1 MKKRMNRKS
10 NLDEMQEQKLLKV
23 EHNGVWLAFWGLL
36 AVMVIQMLIYGV
48 DIRPQLAGEWVVFM
62 CLAIYML
69 IGCIR
74 IGVWDRRFRADGK
87 TNLLISLAASL
98 LTGFIMALIS
108 YRSFHE
114 MTAAFITFAL
124 NVVIV
129 FVLVLAAL
137 TVTAQIYKKRL
148 VKLEQ
153 EDESDS

>member
-1 MKKRMNRKS
+1 MKKRMSRKS

-87 TNLLISLAASL
+87 TNLWISLVASL

-114 MTAAFITFAL
+114 ITAAFITFAL

-129 FVLVLAAL
+129 FVLVLVAL

>member
-1 MKKRMNRKS
+1 MKKRMSRKS

>member
-23 EHNGVWLAFWGLL
+23 ERNGVWLAFWGLL

-137 TVTAQIYKKRL
+137 TVTALIYKKRL